1 MKAEKILF
9 DGKTVRN
16 FYDDRPYYNV
26 KLNFYVSYITH
37 HTISEKSLNP
47 VQFLKRLV
55 DGRLIR
61 PSKTAIYKGIL
72 NIAFSLLKNSFLGS
86 Y

>member
-26 KLNFYVSYITH
+26 KIKFLQRFLYRSSYYF
-37 HTISEKSLNP
+37 E
-47 VQFLKRLV
+47 
-55 DGRLIR
+55 
-61 PSKTAIYKGIL
+61 
-72 NIAFSLLKNSFLGS
+72 LKNR
-86 Y
+86 